1 MKNMK
6 KTLLAILSAV
16 IMLSFTGCPKTTDAE
31 PQMVYKPVI
40 YLYPTHETE
49 VEVTLNYNGELT
61 TTYPTY
67 ENGWKVTAHPD
78 GTLTADGRE
87 YYCLFWEGQ
96 TNVRYDLTKGFCV
109 KGSDTEDFLE
119 EALRLL
125 GLTDK
130 EANEFIIYW
139 LPQMEN
145 NEYNIISFQEELY
158 TENAKLNVSP
168 TPDTVIRVFMAWK
181 GSDEFVELEN
191 QTLSAP
197 ARHGFTL
204 VEWGGTKIYD

>member
-1 MKNMK
+1 MK

-16 IMLSFTGCPKTTDAE
+16 IMLSFTGCPKTDVE

-96 TNVRYDLTKGFCV
+96 TNVQYDLTKGFCI

-119 EALRLL
+119 EALRML

-139 LPQMEN
+139 LPQLEN

-168 TPDTVIRVFMAWK
+168 TPNTVIRVFMAWK
-181 GSDEFVELEN
+181 ASDEFVEMEN
-191 QTLSAP
+191 QTLTAP
-197 ARHGFTL
+197 ARNGFTL
-204 VEWGGTKIYD
+204 VEWGGTKIFD